1 MELISKN
8 GKWLKFLNNNGI
20 VITGQVWIDRKDRK
34 MVTIYN
40 NLSKYEY
47 YCLEDLLN

>member
-1 MELISKN
+1 MRLISKK

-20 VITGQVWIDRKDRK
+20 VITGQLWIDRKNRK

-40 NLSKYEY
+40 NLSKHEY
-47 YCLEDLLN
+47 YLLEDLL